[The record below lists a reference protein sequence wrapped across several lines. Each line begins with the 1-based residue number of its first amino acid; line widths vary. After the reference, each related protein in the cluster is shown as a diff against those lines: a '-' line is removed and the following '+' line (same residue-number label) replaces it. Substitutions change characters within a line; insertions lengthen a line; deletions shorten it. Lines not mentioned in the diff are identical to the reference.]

1 MRVAWRTVGWICTRV
16 TDEQLATRDLFAARE
31 EQWNEKCR

>member
-1 MRVAWRTVGWICTRV
+1 VGNLSVRFLGV
-16 TDEQLATRDLFAARE
+16 DAPEASFPLPGGDAARE

>member
-1 MRVAWRTVGWICTRV
+1 VPISRSIAIVVSSGKPITFEVEVA
-16 TDEQLATRDLFAARE
+16 EPARE